1 MAKEAS
7 YHPAL
12 LVLAGGLLTSG
23 AWLMGPFPLLIFI
36 GLAPIIAL
44 TDRAQNTATVWET
57 MEWPLIGLSIFF
69 LAARHFDF
77 SYIVSSLALA
87 IAFTLTLVAHVWVR
101 HTLGPRAG
109 KLTILLFWLA
119 LEYVLLKTFPD
130 HAIFLGDTL
139 KLVPHWMRWNT
150 HTGFLG
156 GSLWIL
162 LTNLAVYQA
171 VMSKEPF
178 QWPWIA
184 SAVICL
190 TAPFAYSYGLKTSP
204 LTHDDMMNFYT
215 TSGAVTD
222 LTYLARGE
230 FVVRTA
236 AWVSTLVLLFTF
248 VKHQTSK

>member
-12 LVLAGGLLTSG
+12 LVLASGILTSG
-23 AWLMGPFPLLIFI
+23 AWLMGPFPLLMFVS
-36 GLAPIIAL
+36 LAPIIAL
-44 TDRAQNTATVWET
+44 TDRAKNTATVWET
-57 MEWPLIGLSIFF
+57 MEWPLIGLAVFF
-69 LAARHFDF
+69 IAAHHFDF
-77 SYIVSSLALA
+77 SHIVSSLTLA
-87 IAFTLTLVAHVWVR
+87 IAFTLTLVAHVWVQ

-119 LEYVLLKTFPD
+119 LEYVLLKTLPQ
-130 HAIFLGDTL
+130 HAIFLGDAL
-139 KLVPHWMRWNT
+139 QWVPQWMRWNS

-162 LTNLAVYQA
+162 LVNLAVYQ
-171 VMSKEPF
+171 VVLSKEPF
-178 QWPWIA
+178 QWPWIIA
-184 SAVICL
+184 ALICL
-190 TAPFAYSYGLKTSP
+190 GAPFAYSYGLKSIP
-204 LTHDDMMNFYT
+204 LTRDDMMNFYT
-215 TSGAVTD
+215 GSGGITD

-230 FVVRTA
+230 FVVRSA